1 MANAPARRRFNSSAI
16 ALHWVVLGLV
26 VAAYTCILLRENF
39 PKGSELREALKA
51 WHFALGLS
59 VLVLMLAR
67 VPLRMFVWKSP
78 AITPEPALWEKWLA
92 VAVHVALY
100 GLLIAMP
107 IAGWLILSAEGKD
120 ISFWGLQLPPLVAPS
135 EPLAEQIQELHETGG
150 TIGYFLIGLHAA
162 AALFHHYVQKDDTL
176 VRMLP
181 GGRRGK
187 QQPSPAVVPD
197 KG

>member
-1 MANAPARRRFNSSAI
+1 MANAPPGQRFNSSAI

-39 PKGSELREALKA
+39 PKGGELREALKA

-59 VLVLMLAR
+59 VLVVMLAR

-78 AITPEPALWEKWLA
+78 DITPAPALWEKWLA
-92 VAVHVALY
+92 VAVHLALY

-107 IAGWLILSAEGKD
+107 IAGWLVLSAEGED
-120 ISFWGLQLPPLVAPS
+120 ISFWGLQLPPLIAPS
-135 EPLAEQIQELHETGG
+135 KPLAEQIQELHETGG

-181 GGRRGK
+181 GGRRSQ
-187 QQPSPAVVPD
+187 QQPPLPAD
-197 KG
+197 SGKS